1 MAIVAAQFLK
11 SVYDSTYNAQPAWLT
26 IKRLLVLGLAAS
38 ALAASKANIIV
49 MVADDLGW
57 SDVGY
62 HGGDIDTP
70 WFDRLAKE
78 GVQLDRFYT
87 TPICSPAR
95 AVVMTGRDPIRLGVV
110 YGVIMPW
117 DNTGI
122 LT

>member
-1 MAIVAAQFLK
+1 MHGVQAADQPNVIVF
-11 SVYDSTYNAQPAWLT
+11 
-26 IKRLLVLGLAAS
+26 
-38 ALAASKANIIV
+38 
-49 MVADDLGW
+49 VADDLGW
-57 SDVGY
+57 NDVGY